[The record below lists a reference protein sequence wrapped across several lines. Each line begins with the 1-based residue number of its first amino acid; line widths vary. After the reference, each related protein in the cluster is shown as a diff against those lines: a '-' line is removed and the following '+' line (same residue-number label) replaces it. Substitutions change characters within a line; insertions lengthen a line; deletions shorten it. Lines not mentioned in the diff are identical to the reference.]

1 MPKVLVSEKLNAS
14 ALQIFASRGIEAV
27 VQTNLGTAELL
38 NVIGDYDGIVI
49 RTGTKLTAD
58 VLEAAKRLKVI
69 GRAGTTLDNVDIPAA
84 TAKGIVVMNTPHGN
98 ALATAEHAIALM
110 LTLARNIAPASAD
123 TKAGVWDRAPYLGVE
138 LTGKTLGILGY
149 GNIGAIVAERA
160 QALKMR
166 VITFDP
172 FLSTERAREQTVEKV
187 DLDTLLARSDVISL
201 HAPLTETTRDI
212 INAGTLA
219 KMKKGVFLVNCARGG
234 LIDEAALKAALE
246 SGHVRGAALDV
257 FKVEPP
263 KDNPLI
269 ALKEVVATPHLGS
282 STSEAYE
289 AVAVLIAEQVSDYL
303 LTGAITNAV
312 NMPSVSAEDA
322 PKLRPYLT
330 LAAQLG
336 GFAGQSVETAIAQ
349 VRVEY
354 SGHVATLNTK
364 PLTAVILAGLLK
376 PMNES
381 VNMVNAPII
390 AKARDICV
398 SEVLNE
404 VGDDYQTLI
413 RLVVVSDTQTQSS
426 VTGTL
431 FSGSRPRLVAI
442 DDIPVEAELG
452 RHMLSVTNRDKPGLI
467 GALGTLL
474 GEHGINI
481 ATFNLGRTKPGGDA
495 ILLAQVD
502 QPLSEDLMTKV
513 RAIPQVVKAKVMR
526 F

>member
-1 MPKVLVSEKLNAS
+1 M
-14 ALQIFASRGIEAV
+14 
-27 VQTNLGTAELL
+27 
-38 NVIGDYDGIVI
+38 
-49 RTGTKLTAD
+49 
-58 VLEAAKRLKVI
+58 
-69 GRAGTTLDNVDIPAA
+69 
-84 TAKGIVVMNTPHGN
+84 
-98 ALATAEHAIALM
+98 
-110 LTLARNIAPASAD
+110 
-123 TKAGVWDRAPYLGVE
+123 
-138 LTGKTLGILGY
+138 
-149 GNIGAIVAERA
+149 
-160 QALKMR
+160 
-166 VITFDP
+166 
-172 FLSTERAREQTVEKV
+172 
-187 DLDTLLARSDVISL
+187 
-201 HAPLTETTRDI
+201 
-212 INAGTLA
+212 
-219 KMKKGVFLVNCARGG
+219 
-234 LIDEAALKAALE
+234 
-246 SGHVRGAALDV
+246 
-257 FKVEPP
+257 
-263 KDNPLI
+263 
-269 ALKEVVATPHLGS
+269 KEVIATPHLGS

-330 LAAQLG
+330 LASQLG
-336 GFAGQSVETAIAQ
+336 GFAGQTVETAISE
-349 VRVEY
+349 VVVEY

-413 RLVVVSDTQTQSS
+413 RLVVVSETQTRSS
-426 VTGTL
+426 VAGTL
-431 FSGSRPRLVAI
+431 FSGSRPRLVGI

-452 RHMLSVTNRDKPGLI
+452 RNMLSVTNRDKPGLI

-502 QPLSEDLMTKV
+502 QPLSDALMAKV